1 MQTSG
6 TYEQPFVMDGVHRT
20 LDSAML
26 AQSSRG
32 GGLTRWQLLRVQ
44 AQVDSNLSNAISNQQ
59 LADCVRLSRFH
70 FARAFR
76 QSTGMSPQ
84 TYVSRRRIERAS
96 TLLRSTDAPLCQ
108 IAVACGFWDQSHFNR
123 RFSRALG
130 TSPRSWRKALMD

>member
-6 TYEQPFVMDGVHRT
+6 IHPQSVVMDGVHRT
-20 LDSAML
+20 RDSAMP
-26 AQSSRG
+26 AQSRQG

-96 TLLRSTDAPLCQ
+96 ALLRSTNAPLCQ
-108 IAVACGFWDQSHFNR
+108 IAMACGFSDQSHFNR
-123 RFSRALG
+123 RFFRALG
-130 TSPRSWRKALMD
+130 TGLRSWRQASMV

>member
-6 TYEQPFVMDGVHRT
+6 IQQQSVMDGVHRT
-20 LDSAML
+20 LNSEMHP
-26 AQSSRG
+26 QSRQG

-123 RFSRALG
+123 RFLRALG
-130 TSPRSWRKALMD
+130 TSPRSWRKASMD